1 MKTTLIIIRYHSYL
15 HYQTTLATPIIAIVT
30 NIITSPT
37 KALIHTTLCDECK
50 ASLLILI
57 VIAYSTSTINININI
72 DYIFVFNMEI
82 RKENRVKTKARAKI
96 KN

>member
-57 VIAYSTSTINININI
+57 VIAYSTINININ
-72 DYIFVFNMEI
+72 YIFVFNMEI